1 MKAFFIVLP
10 LLICLVWLAIL
21 TLDCALSRCGREQR
35 VLAAYALVCS
45 LLYGCHAWHF
55 MGPHTAFGPVD
66 VLYSFCTLACYVV
79 YYLYIKSLTEKDG
92 ISWRDALWLLPAVLT
107 SLLAAVL
114 LLLGKDTSAVPLVT
128 KILTPLEIIP
138 VAWFGLRR
146 LQRFDR
152 RVEGFY
158 SDPENHST
166 RPVRILMLVFLSLAL
181 LAFVANVIGRD
192 YFSCSMRIAIPSLL
206 FGSLQFAILYVGS
219 RQPSSAEEMTA
230 ETQDAEEGP
239 GDADTFG
246 ERIRRLM
253 VENRLYR
260 QKGLKITDVAA
271 AVGSN
276 RTYVSQWFNREC
288 GQTFSDYI
296 NTWRIEE
303 AKSLLLAAEAAPSLS
318 EIAEEAGF
326 SSESAFFR
334 NFYARTGL
342 SPLAWLKEHR

>member
-1 MKAFFIVLP
+1 M
-10 LLICLVWLAIL
+10 
-21 TLDCALSRCGREQR
+21 
-35 VLAAYALVCS
+35 
-45 LLYGCHAWHF
+45 
-55 MGPHTAFGPVD
+55 
-66 VLYSFCTLACYVV
+66 
-79 YYLYIKSLTEKDG
+79 
-92 ISWRDALWLLPAVLT
+92 
-107 SLLAAVL
+107 

-288 GQTFSDYI
+288 GQSFSDYI